1 MKKTLLSIII
11 VAIIVGAGAFYGG
24 MKYSQSKASASNQN
38 SGNFVNLTP
47 EQRQARLQQ
56 IGVSGQGTG
65 QRGARADGGFAT
77 GEIISKDDK
86 SITIKLQDGGSKI
99 VFFSVDTPVMKSVSG
114 NLQDLVTGEQAVV
127 SGTANQDGSLTAQS
141 IQLRP
146 ALPKK

>member
-1 MKKTLLSIII
+1 MKKIISIII
-11 VAIIVGAGAFYGG
+11 VIIVAVGVGAGAFYGG
-24 MKYSQSKASASNQN
+24 MKYQQSKI
-38 SGNFVNLTP
+38 
-47 EQRQARLQQ
+47 LQ
-56 IGVSGQGTG
+56 
-65 QRGARADGGFAT
+65 GFAARNFPNIQNGT
-77 GEIISKDDK
+77 RGQNGNNFLNGEIISKDDK